1 MRKSKYLNE
10 NERYVIEVELR
21 ANTSISEIARK
32 LGRAR
37 CTIQREIARG
47 KCEQIV
53 NYKTHATKWVYK
65 ADFAERA
72 AIQRQSTKGTG
83 LKIGHDLHTAMVLE
97 SLILDNK
104 WSPDAALGYAIR
116 NNLITTIITTPTLYA
131 YIKAGVLNVT
141 EKDLPRQGAQRKR
154 AQEHYRHAHR
164 NIRGKSIEER
174 PLEAASREVMGHW
187 EGDLIVGKKGTKT
200 VCLTLVERKTRYVI
214 VRELPSKHA
223 CNVIRELDRLEK
235 RLGTL
240 FPQVFK
246 SITFDCGTEFSN
258 DKAMERSRHKIRRK
272 RGEPRTQIYY
282 AHPYCS
288 SERGSNENCN
298 GILRRAGIPKKS
310 NIGTLGTDAVKKAAA
325 WTNNLPRRVLGYQTA
340 AEAFAAEMSAL
351 GAQQLS
357 MLSVA

>member
-1 MRKSKYLNE
+1 MRKGKYLNE

-116 NNLITTIITTPTLYA
+116 NNL
-131 YIKAGVLNVT
+131 
-141 EKDLPRQGAQRKR
+141 
-154 AQEHYRHAHR
+154 
-164 NIRGKSIEER
+164 
-174 PLEAASREVMGHW
+174 
-187 EGDLIVGKKGTKT
+187 
-200 VCLTLVERKTRYVI
+200 
-214 VRELPSKHA
+214 
-223 CNVIRELDRLEK
+223 
-235 RLGTL
+235 
-240 FPQVFK
+240 
-246 SITFDCGTEFSN
+246 
-258 DKAMERSRHKIRRK
+258 
-272 RGEPRTQIYY
+272 
-282 AHPYCS
+282 
-288 SERGSNENCN
+288 
-298 GILRRAGIPKKS
+298 
-310 NIGTLGTDAVKKAAA
+310 
-325 WTNNLPRRVLGYQTA
+325 
-340 AEAFAAEMSAL
+340 
-351 GAQQLS
+351 
-357 MLSVA
+357 